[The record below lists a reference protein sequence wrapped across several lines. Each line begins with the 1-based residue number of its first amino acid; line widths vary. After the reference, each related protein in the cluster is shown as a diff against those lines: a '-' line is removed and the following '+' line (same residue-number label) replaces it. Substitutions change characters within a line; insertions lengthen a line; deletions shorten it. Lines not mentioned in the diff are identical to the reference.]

1 MDCKFKEKILLYHY
15 RELNDKDRKEIEQH
29 ITLCKICQSE
39 LKILSEISKSL
50 NADFE
55 PNVRI
60 EKNIL
65 SFAKLKLENMRM
77 SLFEKLYAYSFS
89 LAIVFL
95 FLFTLKPSKYMDY
108 EIEDSISKIEK
119 ELSYEKYDSYD
130 DYSVND
136 YKILSLN
143 LETNKEEIW

>member
-95 FLFTLKPSKYMDY
+95 FLFTLKPSKYIDY
-108 EIEDSISKIEK
+108 DIEDSISKIEN

>member
-65 SFAKLKLENMRM
+65 S
-77 SLFEKLYAYSFS
+77 LFEKFYAYSFS

-95 FLFTLKPSKYMDY
+95 FLFTLKPSKYIDY
-108 EIEDSISKIEK
+108 DIEDSISKIEN

>member
-65 SFAKLKLENMRM
+65 SFAKLKLENIRM
-77 SLFEKLYAYSFS
+77 SLFEKFYAYSFS

-108 EIEDSISKIEK
+108 EIEDSISKIEN

>member
-1 MDCKFKEKILLYHY
+1 
-15 RELNDKDRKEIEQH
+15 
-29 ITLCKICQSE
+29 

-65 SFAKLKLENMRM
+65 SFAKLKLENMKM

-95 FLFTLKPSKYMDY
+95 FLFTLKPSKYIDY
-108 EIEDSISKIEK
+108 DIEDSISKIEN